1 MSAIN
6 HKNGSKETV
15 VIRRA
20 RGPPASSLYA
30 THCRVRIRPAL
41 SKAENPRP
49 LAQLFWLKKIRIWR
63 KNRKS
68 TRIPVHFA
76 MIVGGKRKFSSFS
89 PSFRLVQ

>member
-30 THCRVRIRPAL
+30 THCRVPACAYDL
-41 SKAENPRP
+41 HYPR
-49 LAQLFWLKKIRIWR
+49 LKTLVHWL
-63 KNRKS
+63 
-68 TRIPVHFA
+68 T
-76 MIVGGKRKFSSFS
+76 FSG
-89 PSFRLVQ
+89 